1 MGRKSIGRKKMSR
14 LTVYDAISLVKR
26 LYEKAVTLEYVQK
39 PISWALYQTWKEFDK
54 REMVREREESR
65 REENAEN

>member
-1 MGRKSIGRKKMSR
+1 MSR

>member
-1 MGRKSIGRKKMSR
+1 MNR

-54 REMVREREESR
+54 REKVPYPWEK
-65 REENAEN
+65 ENEMR